1 MKSTHCLPLI
11 QRHAASSFSH
21 KHVTTGLAIALALAI
36 PQGNADAA
44 TQFVDLNG
52 ATNFAVL
59 AGSGITIAAPV
70 NSTFITG
77 DIGTYAITTISGL
90 ENLVLDGVN
99 HAGDAVTQQ
108 GKIDL
113 GSAYVDAAGR
123 TADVMLLGGQDLA
136 GETLV
141 PGVYSSPTSLFINGA
156 LTLDAGGD
164 PNAVWI
170 FQMDSTLTTGSGSS
184 VDLING
190 AQAGNVF
197 WQVGSSA
204 TLGTSS
210 HLEGTILAQTSI
222 SATTGAT
229 FNGRLLALDG
239 AVTLDNNT
247 IIIPEPSSAALVAL
261 GISFMTLTRRR
272 KPQAS

>member
-1 MKSTHCLPLI
+1 MKFTHRLPAI
-11 QRHAASSFSH
+11 QRHAASRFSPTQI
-21 KHVTTGLAIALALAI
+21 TTGFALALALAI
-36 PQGNADAA
+36 PQGEADAA

-52 ATNFAVL
+52 ASNFAVL
-59 AGSGITIAAPV
+59 AGSGITVAGPV

-77 DIGTYAITTISGL
+77 DIGTYATTTITGL

-108 GKIDL
+108 GKTDL
-113 GSAYVDAAGR
+113 GSAYADAVGR
-123 TADVMLLGGQDLA
+123 MADVMFGAEYDLGGDL
-136 GETLV
+136 LV
-141 PGVYSSPTSLFINGA
+141 SGVYSSPTSFFINGV

-184 VDLING
+184 VNLING
-190 AQAGNVF
+190 AQADNVF

-204 TLGTSS
+204 TLGTNS
-210 HLEGTILAQTSI
+210 HLEGTIMALTSI
-222 SATTGAT
+222 SATTDAT
-229 FNGRLLALDG
+229 FNGRLLALNG

-247 IIIPEPSSAALVAL
+247 IMIPEPSSAVLVAL

-272 KPQAS
+272 KSQAS